1 MIESTPFTANI
12 RKYSGADSQEVTD
25 RIAREDDATFQIKL
39 HTDRRLS
46 GYHLQEE
53 TVKMDVVDESGEV
66 VEEEIERISPVPF
79 SLHLQKNIIEVYS
92 NQRNTAELVSKL
104 TGVAGPEFII
114 SDSPLQLKKV
124 YEKLTEDGLI
134 TDLGSL
140 RISNFETEGELS
152 GTFTAKNVLYENA
165 RTLMDERENEIT
177 VMRGT
182 VKSGDIEAEV
192 GFFRSGSVRVYSHLD
207 EEFQFWNAIMDKVM
221 EAYL

>member
-12 RKYSGADSQEVTD
+12 RKYSGTDSQEITD
-25 RIAREDDATFQIKL
+25 CVVEEDDSIFQIKS

-53 TVKMDVVDESGEV
+53 VVKMDVVNESGEV

-79 SLHLQKNIIEVYS
+79 SIHLGKNIIEVYS
-92 NQRNTAELVSKL
+92 NQSNTSELISEL
-104 TGVAGPEFII
+104 TKVAGTEFTI
-114 SDSPLQLKKV
+114 SDSPLQLKRV
-124 YEKLTEDGLI
+124 YEKLTEDGLM

-140 RISNFETEGELS
+140 RISNFETRENLS

-165 RTLMDERENEIT
+165 QRLMNERENEIT

-182 VKSGDIEAEV
+182 VKSADIEGKV

-207 EEFQFWNAIMDKVM
+207 EELQFWNAIMDKVM

>member
-12 RKYSGADSQEVTD
+12 RKYSGTDSQEVTD
-25 RIAREDDATFQIKL
+25 RIAEEKNSKFQIKS
-39 HTDRRLS
+39 HTDSRLS

-53 TVKMDVVDESGEV
+53 VVKMDVVNESGEV
-66 VEEEIERISPVPF
+66 VEEEIERISPIPF
-79 SLHLQKNIIEVYS
+79 SIYLGENVIEVYS
-92 NQRNTAELVSKL
+92 NQSNTSELVSEL
-104 TGVAGPEFII
+104 TTVACPEFTI
-114 SDSPLQLKKV
+114 SDSPLQLKRV

-140 RISNFETEGELS
+140 RISNFETKDDLS

-165 RTLMDERENEIT
+165 KNLMDKRENEIT

-182 VKSGDIEAEV
+182 VKSADIEGKV

-207 EEFQFWNAIMDKVM
+207 EELQFWNAIMDKVM
-221 EAYL
+221 EAYI